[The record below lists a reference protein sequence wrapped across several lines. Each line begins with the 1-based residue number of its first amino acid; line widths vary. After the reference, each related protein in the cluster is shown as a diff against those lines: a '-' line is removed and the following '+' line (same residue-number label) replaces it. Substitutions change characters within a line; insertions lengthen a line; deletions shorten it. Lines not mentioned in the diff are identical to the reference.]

1 MTTAT
6 IYDSFKDRKETA
18 MWQLSNFPLLAI
30 KTHLGKRRKPSKVR
44 FRVLR

>member
-6 IYDSFKDRKETA
+6 IYDNFKDRKESA